1 MRVDHKP
8 IPLIFIGGHKKL
20 NLQVSPHIIHRNEN
34 KRCFSLLSSSLLSIV
49 EYTSIILA

>member
-34 KRCFSLLSSSLLSIV
+34 KTLFFTALFIFIV
-49 EYTSIILA
+49 NSEVY